1 MKKQNKV
8 TTKKAGKKAPGKK
21 ALIQSLVKKD
31 LESLASSVSAVS
43 CGGTTCWNS
52 N

>member
-8 TTKKAGKKAPGKK
+8 STKKAGKKAPGKK

-31 LESLASSVSAVS
+31 IENLTSGGAVLT
-43 CGGTTCWNS
+43 CGGTM
-52 N
+52 